1 MQTYVDLTNDV
12 MPQTRFNK
20 NVIISLKKEVFN
32 ESLIFL
38 KHF

>member
-1 MQTYVDLTNDV
+1 MQNYVDLTNDV
-12 MPQTRFNK
+12 MSQTRFNK